1 MIRDAINDQTDT
13 LTTTITDS
21 KDEIMKQNKE
31 HNANQTAQL
40 AESDRQRKREAET
53 LQAKLASIEQKQ
65 KEEQAR
71 QERAEKERNVKLDQI
86 LNSIQKNNENNYQR
100 ALTEEDLNGVAS
112 NIFASD
118 VVSVESGVTTHTS
131 APSIHRRGVSSSRR
145 SGIQCPTPSRRRELS
160 HPNQHD
166 DSDSLAPSK
175 DYMSI
180 APVETG
186 LLPSTAEASAVHRQN
201 QRQGQRNRKQK
212 KVDEPL
218 SDRSYPI
225 TRPTRRSTRN
235 NSK

>member
-40 AESDRQRKREAET
+40 AESDRQRKREAEEI
-53 LQAKLASIEQKQ
+53 QAKLASIEQKQ
-65 KEEQAR
+65 REEQAR
-71 QERAEKERNVKLDQI
+71 QERESKERKEQLDQI

-112 NIFASD
+112 NIFAGD

-186 LLPSTAEASAVHRQN
+186 LLPSTAEASAMHRQN

>member
-1 MIRDAINDQTDT
+1 MINDQTAT

-40 AESDRQRKREAET
+40 AESDRQRKREAEV

-100 ALTEEDLNGVAS
+100 AITEEDLNGVAS
-112 NIFASD
+112 NIFAD

-145 SGIQCPTPSRRRELS
+145 SGIQCPTPSRSRRELS

-225 TRPTRRSTRN
+225 TRPTRRSTRT
-235 NSK
+235 NSSK

>member
-1 MIRDAINDQTDT
+1 
-13 LTTTITDS
+13 
-21 KDEIMKQNKE
+21 MKQNKE

-40 AESDRQRKREAET
+40 AESDRQRKREAEA
-53 LQAKLASIEQKQ
+53 LEAKLASIEQKQ
-65 KEEQAR
+65 REEQAR
-71 QERAEKERNVKLDQI
+71 QERESKERKEQLDQI

-112 NIFASD
+112 NIFTGD
-118 VVSVESGVTTHTS
+118 VVSVESGVTTHT
-131 APSIHRRGVSSSRR
+131 PSIHRRGVSSSRR
-145 SGIQCPTPSRRRELS
+145 SGIQCPRRK
-160 HPNQHD
+160 HD

-201 QRQGQRNRKQK
+201 QRQGQRNRQQK
-212 KVDEPL
+212 KVNEPL

>member
-1 MIRDAINDQTDT
+1 MCKNT
-13 LTTTITDS
+13 
-21 KDEIMKQNKE
+21 
-31 HNANQTAQL
+31 
-40 AESDRQRKREAET
+40 
-53 LQAKLASIEQKQ
+53 
-65 KEEQAR
+65 
-71 QERAEKERNVKLDQI
+71 I

-112 NIFASD
+112 NIFTGD
-118 VVSVESGVTTHTS
+118 VVSVESGVTTHT
-131 APSIHRRGVSSSRR
+131 PSIHRRGVSSSRR
-145 SGIQCPTPSRRRELS
+145 SGIQCPTPSRSRRELS
-160 HPNQHD
+160 HGC

>member
-40 AESDRQRKREAET
+40 AESDRQRKREAEV

-112 NIFASD
+112 NIFAGD
-118 VVSVESGVTTHTS
+118 VVSVESGVTTHT
-131 APSIHRRGVSSSRR
+131 PSIHRRGVSSSRR
-145 SGIQCPTPSRRRELS
+145 SGIQCPTPSRSRRELS

-186 LLPSTAEASAVHRQN
+186 LLPSTAEASAMHRQN